1 MRKHPEDERIDM
13 KIFATDL
20 RTAEDFERLTTKH
33 VICLFYL
40 FVSKWLTALA
50 CDSQQE

>member
-20 RTAEDFERLTTKH
+20 RTADDFERLTTKH
-33 VICLFYL
+33 VRYLFYL